1 MKKLIRKYTAVFL
14 LTAILLSA
22 ASARAF
28 AYTYLT
34 LNKTSVSLKVSQSFK
49 LEARLDTD
57 KTRLGLVWQSD
68 NEAVAKVD
76 KEGNVTALSPG
87 EANITVSV
95 VEEPDMSENPDIVII
110 ELGEPDDL
118 IRAVCKVTVEKTG
131 VESISLDRDTLNL
144 RYKSSASLKPALTP
158 ETADNKAVLWS
169 SSNAKIAAVDGSG
182 RVTGTGKGTAVI
194 TAETVD
200 GGYKA
205 VCRVTVSYSVW
216 QWLIVIFLGG
226 WIWY

>member
-14 LTAILLSA
+14 LTAVLLSA

-28 AYTYLT
+28 AYTSLT
-34 LNKTSVSLKVSQSFK
+34 LNKTAVSLKVSQSFK
-49 LEARLDTD
+49 LEARLESD
-57 KTRLGLVWQSD
+57 KSRLGLVWQSD

-110 ELGEPDDL
+110 ELGEPDDVL
-118 IRAVCKVTVEKTG
+118 KAVCRVTVEKTG
-131 VESISLDRDTLNL
+131 VESISLDRDTLKL
-144 RYKSSASLKPALTP
+144 RYKSSASLKPAITP

-169 SSNAKIAAVDGSG
+169 SSNAGIAAVDGSG
-182 RVTGTGKGTAVI
+182 RVTGTGRGTALI
-194 TAETVD
+194 TAQTVD
-200 GGYKA
+200 GGHKA
-205 VCRVTVSYSVW
+205 VCRVTVNYSVW